1 MSNAPVFLKANYAD
15 LYGSAMLP
23 ALEELYRQ
31 ELAQHPQ
38 RRDQLFKKVKTER
51 DIWQA
56 SEVHD
61 MPLFSQV
68 AEGEDYS
75 YNRPRAG
82 WNKTFVPLKYGL
94 GFSISEEAVD
104 DGKFD
109 MIADAVRKMA
119 KSARESQEI
128 AAMNIFN
135 NGFSSETAG
144 DGVAVFSASHTLPS
158 GLTFSN
164 LLTAADLSVS
174 TLDDMLTRF
183 ETQFIGDTGI
193 IEFIRPKVLLVPSAS
208 RRYALELIGSDLKA
222 DSADN
227 NMNSLKGE
235 GLRVVSSPHLTD
247 ADSWY
252 LLSEK
257 EETGL
262 RIVSRKDV
270 ETKYAGSDAGFDN
283 DSIKIK
289 SRYREKIGVTH
300 AKGIFGCAGV

>member
-1 MSNAPVFLKANYAD
+1 MSNAPVFLKGNYAD
-15 LYGSAMLP
+15 LYGSSMLP
-23 ALEELYRQ
+23 ALELLYRQ
-31 ELAQHPQ
+31 TFAQHPS
-38 RRDQLFKKVKTER
+38 RREQLFNKRKTEQ
-51 DIWQA
+51 DIMQF

-61 MPLFSQV
+61 MPLFAEV

-82 WNKTFVPLKYGL
+82 WNKSFVPLKYGL
-94 GFSISEEAVD
+94 GFSISEEAVE

-174 TLDDMLTRF
+174 SLDDMLSRF

-193 IEFIRPKVLLVPSAS
+193 IELIQPKVLLVHPNN
-208 RRYALELIGSDLKA
+208 RRYAAELIGSDLKA
-222 DSADN
+222 DTADN
-227 NMNSLKGE
+227 NMNSLKQE
-235 GLRVVSSPHLTD
+235 GLRVVSSPHITD
-247 ADSWY
+247 TDSWF
-252 LLSEK
+252 LLADK
-257 EETGL
+257 ADTGL
-262 RIVSRKDV
+262 QIVSRKDV
-270 ETKYAGSDAGFDN
+270 ETKYAGADAGFDN